1 MTSTAAAARV
11 FRRARA
17 TVAVRRQHSPGGF
30 TLIEI
35 LVVIVII
42 GVMAAAATLSMG
54 ILGRDSSVEE
64 QSRRFWAVLRQ
75 AREESELQGLDVGV
89 AVTPTDYEFQRFDS
103 RTNLWTPIGQD
114 KLYAPRQLPEGLR
127 FRMWLDGREVVLKPT
142 PARDP
147 DKEKQRQQR
156 VEEQERRTDEGLQEE
171 DDDAKG
177 LQDSDQPIPQIVVLS
192 SGDIMP
198 FELQIERDGA
208 QSLWR
213 VVAQPDNDLRVER
226 RADNS
231 TWQVVAQTRIEP
243 DDEDASVKSRSGNP
257 DARR

>member
-1 MTSTAAAARV
+1 MSDNAAAHDVCCTSAAAAVRMK
-11 FRRARA
+11 RRR
-17 TVAVRRQHSPGGF
+17 GGF
-30 TLIEI
+30 TLIEM

-89 AVTPTDYEFQRFDS
+89 AVTPTQYEFQRFDS
-103 RTNLWTPIGQD
+103 RTNLWTPIEQD
-114 KLYAPRQLPEGLR
+114 KLYAPRELPEGLR
-127 FRMWLDGREVVLKPT
+127 FRMWLDEREVVLKPR
-142 PARDP
+142 PERDAEKEAKKKQQQDEEREKRREAGLPEEQPQADP
-147 DKEKQRQQR
+147 D
-156 VEEQERRTDEGLQEE
+156 
-171 DDDAKG
+171 
-177 LQDSDQPIPQIVVLS
+177 QPTPQIVVLS

-213 VVAQPDNDLRVER
+213 VIAQPNNDLRVER
-226 RADNS
+226 RADDS
-231 TWQVVAQTRIEP
+231 TWQVVAQTRVEP
-243 DDEDASVKSRSGNP
+243 DEEDAQRGNSTGKQNV
-257 DARR
+257 RR